1 VSARPPAPDAA
12 ERLYALLL
20 RAYPASFRERFGA
33 EMRQHFRDRR
43 RDAAE
48 RGESAARFWLELAAD
63 SVRALPVEH
72 LAALMERRRARSAHD
87 PVPLSQDRAMT
98 FRRILGA
105 LLLAGAFGHVV
116 VDVTHPHS
124 SMGGFAILLTS
135 LMFAAG
141 AVLLVYPRR
150 QA

>member
-1 VSARPPAPDAA
+1 MSARPQKRDGA

-20 RAYPASFRERFGA
+20 RAYPARFRERFGA

-72 LAALMERRRARSAHD
+72 LAALVERRRAAAAHD
-87 PVPLSQDRAMT
+87 PVPPSLERAMV
-98 FRRILGA
+98 FRK
-105 LLLAGAFGHVV
+105 LAGAVLVV
-116 VDVTHPHS
+116 IALIHIGIDVAHPHS
-124 SMGGFAILLTS
+124 GMGGLAILMTA

-141 AVLLVYPRR
+141 AVLLVYRR
-150 QA
+150 RRA